1 MENISIIL
9 GDITQSRV
17 DAIVNAANTTLL
29 GGLGVDGAIHRAA
42 GPGLLAECRTLGGC
56 ETGHAKLTRAYN
68 LPCRYVI
75 HTPGPIWQGGDHG
88 EAALLRSCYLSCLE
102 LALAHGCRT
111 VELGIQSFSDT
122 ALQASDRH
130 YSGRQATEACW
141 LVRDAGLA
149 LGSLTAAAWAHGVG
163 SCIMGAIDRPA
174 LTKLLALPEKMRLC
188 CMVAL
193 GYPTHKSHLVEMQ
206 NGSVKYYLDEA
217 GDYCVPKRPL
227 SKVLLKTL

>member
-1 MENISIIL
+1 MLLIITYKKPKRKELFDLFNILLPAKQQHIIQEEPMENISIIL

-56 ETGHAKLTRAYN
+56 ETGHAKLTGAYN

-111 VELGIQSFSDT
+111 VDFPPSAPGYT
-122 ALQASDRH
+122 AIPCPR
-130 YSGRQATEACW
+130 
-141 LVRDAGLA
+141 
-149 LGSLTAAAWAHGVG
+149 
-163 SCIMGAIDRPA
+163 RPMW
-174 LTKLLALPEKMRLC
+174 P
-188 CMVAL
+188 
-193 GYPTHKSHLVEMQ
+193 
-206 NGSVKYYLDEA
+206 
-217 GDYCVPKRPL
+217 
-227 SKVLLKTL
+227 